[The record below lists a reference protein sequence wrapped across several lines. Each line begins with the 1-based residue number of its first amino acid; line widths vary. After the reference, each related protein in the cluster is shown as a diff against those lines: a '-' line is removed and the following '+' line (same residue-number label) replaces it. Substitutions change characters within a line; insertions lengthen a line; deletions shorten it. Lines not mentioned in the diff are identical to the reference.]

1 MSELRVMFSEIEAT
15 EDGNSCCAVLEEF
28 DGVDDYDQIDAVCF
42 MLTENDYD
50 TPEPYDEAMR
60 KLFERNGVEGTIPVH
75 TPWNG
80 WEDVT
85 VSDLTK
91 PKKVKTKAQFRAMRD
106 RVGLSQQDVADEL
119 DVNIKTVKRWEKPDN
134 DCLPPEDAW
143 SLLEHALNIQRQQV
157 DYAFAVVDDQIDQTG
172 KPPEQVVL
180 TYFRDQ
186 QMYDDHGRDLGRFG
200 QANATARAVAF
211 VLEDLGC
218 NVVFAYPGEGAI
230 GAEGS
235 RY

>member
-1 MSELRVMFSEIEAT
+1 MEELRVMFREIQAT
-15 EDGNSCCAVLEEF
+15 ENGSECCAVLEKF
-28 DGVDDYDQIDAVCF
+28 DGVDEYDQIDAVCF
-42 MLTENDYD
+42 MLKEDDYD
-50 TPEPYDEAMR
+50 TPEPYDAAMR
-60 KLFERNGVEGTIPVH
+60 ELFERNGVGSTIPVH

-80 WEDVT
+80 WEDVR

-91 PKKVKTKAQFRAMRD
+91 PKKARTKAQFRAMRD
-106 RVGLSQQDVADEL
+106 RVGLSQQDIADEL

-143 SLLEHALNIQRQQV
+143 NLLEHDLSIQRRQI
-157 DYAFAVVDDQIDQTG
+157 DYAFEVADDQINQTG

-180 TYFRDQ
+180 TYYRDQ
-186 QMYDDHGRDLGRFG
+186 QMYNDHGRDVGRFG
-200 QANATARAVAF
+200 QANATAGAVAF

-218 NVVFAYPGEGAI
+218 NVVFAYPDEGAI
-230 GAEGS
+230 SAEGS